1 MAFNAPIRHR
11 SFDPATRKLASNTR
25 IFAGRSSAQDSTTYP
40 GDDKIV
46 GGDDTITIQLYHV
59 HLDGAEMDY
68 AQEAYTLAVYY
79 PERLAASYYS
89 NEKYNIDDQDEE
101 EDEE

>member
-1 MAFNAPIRHR
+1 
-11 SFDPATRKLASNTR
+11 
-25 IFAGRSSAQDSTTYP
+25 
-40 GDDKIV
+40 
-46 GGDDTITIQLYHV
+46 
-59 HLDGAEMDY
+59 MDF